1 MTLNVE
7 KLDNSNYKVTATIE
21 GKDIS
26 AKFDKLA
33 KEASK
38 TLKVDGFRKGKV
50 PVAVIKKMYGEK
62 LQQDAEAEAIGEVLQ
77 EAYKEANINLDDVI
91 GNPTFEK
98 YEEKDDNIEVE
109 IIISLRPQIELGNY
123 SDIAPEYTKEEA
135 TEEEINEEL
144 DSIATKYSKAKSIED
159 DRALQ
164 EGDIAVFDFKG
175 ILNGEAFEGGSAEN
189 YELKIGSKQFIEGFE
204 EQLIGM
210 KKGEEK
216 TIKVTF
222 PEDYQAA
229 NLAGKEVDFEIKLH
243 DIKEDVKPEID
254 DELAKKA
261 LAKED
266 ATLDELKSHAKK
278 IIEDSKTRK
287 LYEDE
292 LKPKILENLIEKY
305 QFDLPKNIVEQEIDN
320 LVNQK
325 AQTLSKEEIEE
336 IKNSIEKLDE
346 LRESVREDA
355 VNSVKATFIVDALA
369 KAENIEVS
377 DSEISQ
383 VLYYE
388 ALMSGQDP
396 QEVIKYYQT
405 NNLIPVVKM
414 GMMED
419 KLFTKLL
426 ALYENNEEEEKEEA

>member
-7 KLDNSNYKVTATIE
+7 KLDEANYKVSATIDT
-21 GKDIS
+21 KDINS
-26 AKFDKLA
+26 KLDKLA

-38 TLKVDGFRKGKV
+38 TVKVDGFRKGKV
-50 PVAVIKKMYGEK
+50 PVAVVKKMYGEK
-62 LQQDAEAEAIGEVLQ
+62 LTQDAESEAIGEVLQ
-77 EAYKEANINLDDVI
+77 EAYKEANIAVEDVI

-98 YEEKDDNIEVE
+98 FEDKGDTKEIEL
-109 IIISLRPQIELGNY
+109 IISLRPKIELGDY
-123 SDIAPEYTKEEA
+123 KDIAPEFTKPEA
-135 TEEEINEEL
+135 SEDDINEEL
-144 DSIATKYSKAKSIED
+144 EAVALRFTKAKSIED
-159 DRALQ
+159 DRAL
-164 EGDIAVFDFKG
+164 ENGDIALFDFKG
-175 ILNGEAFEGGSAEN
+175 ILDGEAFEGGSAEN
-189 YELKIGSKQFIEGFE
+189 YELKIGSKQFIPGFE
-204 EQLIGM
+204 EQMVGM

-222 PEDYQAA
+222 PEDYQAE
-229 NLAGKEVDFEIKLH
+229 NLKGKEVDFELKLH
-243 DIKEDVKPEID
+243 DIKADVKPEID

-266 ATLDELKSHAKK
+266 ATLDELKEQSKK
-278 IIEDSKTRK
+278 IAEDSKTRK

-292 LKPKILENLIEKY
+292 LKPKILENLIEKF
-305 QFDLPKNIVEQEIDN
+305 QFDLPKNILEQEIDN
-320 LVNQK
+320 QVNQK

-336 IKNSIEKLDE
+336 IKNSSEKLDE

-355 VNSVKATFIVDALA
+355 QNSVKATFIVDALA

-396 QEVIKYYQT
+396 QQVMEYYQA

-426 ALYENNEEEEKEEA
+426 GLYQEEEA

>member
-292 LKPKILENLIEKY
+292 LKPKILENLIAKY

>member
-7 KLDNSNYKVTATIE
+7 KLDEANYKVSATIDT
-21 GKDIS
+21 KDINS
-26 AKFDKLA
+26 KLDKLA

-38 TLKVDGFRKGKV
+38 TVKVDGFRKGKV
-50 PVAVIKKMYGEK
+50 PVAVVKKMYGEK
-62 LQQDAEAEAIGEVLQ
+62 LAQDAESEAIGEVLQ
-77 EAYKEANINLDDVI
+77 EAYKEANIAVEDVI

-98 YEEKDDNIEVE
+98 FEDKGDTKEIEL
-109 IIISLRPQIELGNY
+109 IISLRPKIELGDY
-123 SDIAPEYTKEEA
+123 KDIAPEFTKPEASEED
-135 TEEEINEEL
+135 INEEL
-144 DSIATKYSKAKSIED
+144 EAVAQRFTKAKSIED
-159 DRALQ
+159 DRAL
-164 EGDIAVFDFKG
+164 ENGDIALFDFKG
-175 ILNGEAFEGGSAEN
+175 ILDGEAFEGGSAEN
-189 YELKIGSKQFIEGFE
+189 YELKIGSKQFIPGFE
-204 EQLIGM
+204 EQMVGM

-222 PEDYQAA
+222 PEDYQAE
-229 NLAGKEVDFEIKLH
+229 NLKGKEVDFELKLH
-243 DIKEDVKPEID
+243 DIKADVKPEID

-266 ATLDELKSHAKK
+266 ATLDELKEQSKK
-278 IIEDSKTRK
+278 IAEDSKTRK

-292 LKPKILENLIEKY
+292 LKPKILENLIEKF
-305 QFDLPKNIVEQEIDN
+305 QFDLPKNILEQEIDN
-320 LVNQK
+320 QVNQK

-336 IKNSIEKLDE
+336 IKNSSEKLDE

-355 VNSVKATFIVDALA
+355 QNSVKATFIVDALA

-396 QEVIKYYQT
+396 QQVMEYYQA

-414 GMMED
+414 GMIED

-426 ALYENNEEEEKEEA
+426 GLYQEEKA

>member
-1 MTLNVE
+1 VTLNVE
-7 KLDNSNYKVTATIE
+7 KLDEANYKVSATIDT
-21 GKDIS
+21 KDIDS
-26 AKFDKLA
+26 KLDKLA

-38 TLKVDGFRKGKV
+38 SVKVDGFRKGKV
-50 PVAVIKKMYGEK
+50 PVAVVKKMYGEK
-62 LQQDAEAEAIGEVLQ
+62 LTQDAESEAIGEVLQ
-77 EAYKEANINLDDVI
+77 EAYKEANIAVEDVI

-98 YEEKDDNIEVE
+98 FEDKDDTKEIEL
-109 IIISLRPQIELGNY
+109 IISLRPKIELGDY
-123 SDIAPEYTKEEA
+123 KDIAPEFTKPEASEED
-135 TEEEINEEL
+135 INEEL
-144 DSIATKYSKAKSIED
+144 EAVAQRFTKAKSIED
-159 DRALQ
+159 DRAL
-164 EGDIAVFDFKG
+164 ENGDIALFDFKG
-175 ILNGEAFEGGSAEN
+175 ILDGEAFEGGSAEN
-189 YELKIGSKQFIEGFE
+189 YELKIGSKQFIPGFE
-204 EQLIGM
+204 EQMVGM

-222 PEDYQAA
+222 PEDYQAE
-229 NLAGKEVDFEIKLH
+229 NLKGKEVDFELKLH
-243 DIKEDVKPEID
+243 DIKVDVKPEID

-266 ATLDELKSHAKK
+266 ATLDELKEQSKK
-278 IIEDSKTRK
+278 IAEDSKTRK

-292 LKPKILENLIEKY
+292 LKPKILENLIEKF
-305 QFDLPKNIVEQEIDN
+305 QFDLPKNILEQEIDN
-320 LVNQK
+320 QVNQK

-336 IKNSIEKLDE
+336 IKNSSEKLDE

-355 VNSVKATFIVDALA
+355 QNSVKATFIVDALA

-396 QEVIKYYQT
+396 QQVMEYYQA

-426 ALYENNEEEEKEEA
+426 GLYQEEEA